1 MTNSVGLAYK
11 DDTKNKEPN
20 SFDCPNHGNGSRA
33 KNHCGLFFL
42 WLCFSFLFNVKS
54 PWNDRRTNIPKTKNK
69 QRKLRD
75 AQVSTTKNILA
86 NKFGRREERPSSC
99 FFFCLAHRVMEK
111 FFFLFGIAI
120 DIFLKRRGQGSKA
133 IDKIDNQKQN
143 TVVPSRFHLN
153 FVSVSQNSVKK
164 TTTK

>member
-42 WLCFSFLFNVKS
+42 WPCFSFLFNVKS

-99 FFFCLAHRVMEK
+99 FFFALLTELWK
-111 FFFLFGIAI
+111 SFSFFSAL
-120 DIFLKRRGQGSKA
+120 
-133 IDKIDNQKQN
+133 
-143 TVVPSRFHLN
+143 PSTF
-153 FVSVSQNSVKK
+153 F
-164 TTTK
+164 